1 MFDKI
6 KNITALKG
14 VSIIGLS
21 DIASSVIGS
30 IFWLYLASLLGAEN
44 YGQLSYFLSIAS
56 IASTVSLLGTENVI
70 SVYIAKKIKLE
81 STIFLIPIIAGS
93 IASIILY
100 LIFSDLGITVYVLG
114 AVIFGLAS
122 TEILAKG
129 LFKAYSKYLLVT
141 KITMVILSI
150 GLYNIM
156 GLEGILVGVGLAFFV
171 YLVRIYKG
179 FRETKI
185 DFSLIKPRAGFLVN
199 SFALQ
204 IINSFNGSLDKLI
217 IAPLVGFALLGNYH
231 LGIQFLSIL
240 HILPGIVYKYV
251 LPQDASGKPNKK
263 LKQLTIISSIA
274 IAILGIIL
282 GPIVIPLFLPQYTE
296 AIVIIQI
303 MSVSVIPSTINLM
316 YTSKLLGNEKTKF
329 LLMGSGI
336 YLITLILGIIVLGL
350 TYGINGIATAI
361 IISTSAETCF
371 YYFINKTKMKDQP
384 IKK

>member
-316 YTSKLLGNEKTKF
+316 YTSKLLGNEKIKY
-329 LLMGSGI
+329 LSIGSGI
-336 YLITLILGIIVLGL
+336 YLIALILGIIILGL

-371 YYFINKTKMKDQP
+371 YYFINKTKMKDQTV
-384 IKK
+384 KK

>member
-6 KNITALKG
+6 KNISGLRG
-14 VSIIGLS
+14 VSIIGSS
-21 DIASSVIGS
+21 DIASSVIGA

-56 IASTVSLLGTENVI
+56 IASTVSLLGTENAI

-81 STIFLIPIIAGS
+81 ATIFLIPIIAGS

-100 LIFSDLGITVYVLG
+100 FAFSDLGVTVYVLG

-122 TEILAKG
+122 SEILAKG
-129 LFKAYSKYLLVT
+129 LFKAYSKYLLLT
-141 KITMVILSI
+141 KILMVTLSI
-150 GLYNIM
+150 GLYHII
-156 GLEGILVGVGLAFFV
+156 GLEGVLIGVGLAFFV

-179 FRETKI
+179 FRDTKI

-199 SFALQ
+199 SYALQ
-204 IINSFNGSLDKLI
+204 LVNSFNGSLDKII
-217 IAPLVGFALLGNYH
+217 IAPLLGFALLGNYS
-231 LGIQFLSIL
+231 LGVQFLSIL
-240 HILPGIVYKYV
+240 HILPGIVYKYI

-263 LKQLTIISSIA
+263 LKQLTVISSIG
-274 IAILGIIL
+274 IAILGIVL
-282 GPIVIPLFLPQYTE
+282 GPIVIPLFLPQYVE
-296 AIVIIQI
+296 AITVIQI

-336 YLITLILGIIVLGL
+336 YLIILISGIIILGL
-350 TYGINGIATAI
+350 TYGINGMAVAI
-361 IISTSAETCF
+361 IISTSAETGF
-371 YYFINKTKMKDQP
+371 YYFINKIKMKDE
-384 IKK
+384 INKK

>member
-6 KNITALKG
+6 KNISGLRG
-14 VSIIGLS
+14 VSIIGSS
-21 DIASSVIGS
+21 DIISSVIGA
-30 IFWLYLASLLGAEN
+30 IFWLYLASLLGAES

-56 IASTVSLLGTENVI
+56 IASTASLLGTENAI

-81 STIFLIPIIAGS
+81 STIFLIPIVAGS

-100 LIFSDLGITVYVLG
+100 FAFSDLGVTVYILG

-122 TEILAKG
+122 SEILAKG
-129 LFKAYSKYLLVT
+129 LFKAYSKYLLLT
-141 KITMVILSI
+141 KILMVILSI
-150 GLYNIM
+150 GLYHII
-156 GLEGILVGVGLAFFV
+156 GLEGVLLGIGLAFFV

-185 DFSLIKPRAGFLVN
+185 DFSLIKPKAGFLVN
-199 SFALQ
+199 SYALQ
-204 IINSFNGSLDKLI
+204 LISAFNGSLDKLI

-231 LGIQFLSIL
+231 LGLQFLSIL

-263 LKQLTIISSIA
+263 LKQLTIISSIG
-274 IAILGIIL
+274 IAILGIVL

-296 AIVIIQI
+296 AIAIIQI

-316 YTSKLLGNEKTKF
+316 YTSKLLGNEKTKY
-329 LLMGSGI
+329 LLIGSGI
-336 YLITLILGIIVLGL
+336 YLIILILGIIILGL
-350 TYGINGIATAI
+350 TYGINGMAVAI

-371 YYFINKTKMKDQP
+371 YYFINKTKMKDY
-384 IKK
+384 

>member
-6 KNITALKG
+6 KNISGLRG
-14 VSIIGLS
+14 VSIIGSS
-21 DIASSVIGS
+21 DIISSVIGA
-30 IFWLYLASLLGAEN
+30 IFWLYLASLLGAES

-56 IASTVSLLGTENVI
+56 IASTASLLGTENAI

-81 STIFLIPIIAGS
+81 STIFLIPIVTGS

-100 LIFSDLGITVYVLG
+100 FAFSDLGVTVYILG

-122 TEILAKG
+122 SEILAKG
-129 LFKAYSKYLLVT
+129 LFKAYSKYLLLT
-141 KITMVILSI
+141 KILMVILSI
-150 GLYNIM
+150 GLYHII
-156 GLEGILVGVGLAFFV
+156 GLEGVLLGIGLAFFV

-185 DFSLIKPRAGFLVN
+185 DFSLIKPKAGFLVN
-199 SFALQ
+199 SYALQ
-204 IINSFNGSLDKLI
+204 LISAFNGSLDKLI

-231 LGIQFLSIL
+231 LGLQFLSIL

-263 LKQLTIISSIA
+263 LKQLTIISSIG
-274 IAILGIIL
+274 IAILGIVL

-296 AIVIIQI
+296 AIAIIQI

-316 YTSKLLGNEKTKF
+316 YTSKLLGNEKTKY
-329 LLMGSGI
+329 LLIGSGI
-336 YLITLILGIIVLGL
+336 YLIILILGIIILGL
-350 TYGINGIATAI
+350 TYGINGMAVAI

-371 YYFINKTKMKDQP
+371 YYFINKTKMKDY
-384 IKK
+384 

>member
-6 KNITALKG
+6 KNISGLRG
-14 VSIIGLS
+14 VSIIGSS
-21 DIASSVIGS
+21 DIASSIIGAV
-30 IFWLYLASLLGAEN
+30 FWLYLASLLGAEN

-56 IASTVSLLGTENVI
+56 IASTVSILGTDNVI

-81 STIFLIPIIAGS
+81 STIFLIPIVAGS

-100 LIFSDLGITVYVLG
+100 FAFSDLGVTVYVLG

-122 TEILAKG
+122 SEILAKG
-129 LFKAYSKYLLVT
+129 LFKAYSKYLLLT
-141 KITMVILSI
+141 KILMVILSI
-150 GLYNIM
+150 GLYHII
-156 GLEGILVGVGLAFFV
+156 GLEGVLLGIGLAFFV

-185 DFSLIKPRAGFLVN
+185 DFSLIKPKAGFLVN
-199 SFALQ
+199 SYALQ
-204 IINSFNGSLDKLI
+204 LISAFNGSLDKLI
-217 IAPLVGFALLGNYH
+217 IAPLVGFTLLGNYS
-231 LGIQFLSIL
+231 LGLQFLSIL

-263 LKQLTIISSIA
+263 LKQLTVISSIG
-274 IAILGIIL
+274 IAILGIVL

-296 AIVIIQI
+296 AIAIIQI

-329 LLMGSGI
+329 LLMGSSI
-336 YLITLILGIIVLGL
+336 YLIILILGIIILGL
-350 TYGINGIATAI
+350 TYGINGMAVAI

-371 YYFINKTKMKDQP
+371 YYFINKTKMKDY
-384 IKK
+384 

>member
-6 KNITALKG
+6 KNISGLRG
-14 VSIIGLS
+14 VSIIGSS
-21 DIASSVIGS
+21 DIASSIIGAV
-30 IFWLYLASLLGAEN
+30 FWLYLASLLGAES

-56 IASTVSLLGTENVI
+56 IASTASLLGTENAI

-81 STIFLIPIIAGS
+81 STIFLIPIVAGS

-100 LIFSDLGITVYVLG
+100 FAFSDLGVTVYILG

-122 TEILAKG
+122 SEILAKG
-129 LFKAYSKYLLVT
+129 LFKAYSKYLLLT
-141 KITMVILSI
+141 KILMVILSI
-150 GLYNIM
+150 GLYHII
-156 GLEGILVGVGLAFFV
+156 GLEGVLLGIGLAFFV

-185 DFSLIKPRAGFLVN
+185 DFSLIKPKAGFLVN
-199 SFALQ
+199 SYALQ
-204 IINSFNGSLDKLI
+204 LIRAFNGSLDKLI

-231 LGIQFLSIL
+231 LGLQFLSIL

-263 LKQLTIISSIA
+263 LKQLTIISSIG
-274 IAILGIIL
+274 IAILGIVL

-296 AIVIIQI
+296 AIAIIQI

-316 YTSKLLGNEKTKF
+316 YTSKLLGNEKTKY
-329 LLMGSGI
+329 LLIGSGI
-336 YLITLILGIIVLGL
+336 YLIILILGIIILGL
-350 TYGINGIATAI
+350 TYGINGMAVAI

-371 YYFINKTKMKDQP
+371 YYFINKTKMKDY
-384 IKK
+384 

>member
-6 KNITALKG
+6 KNISGLRG
-14 VSIIGLS
+14 VSIIGSS
-21 DIASSVIGS
+21 DIASSIIGAV
-30 IFWLYLASLLGAEN
+30 FWLYLASLLGAES

-56 IASTVSLLGTENVI
+56 IASTVSILGTDNVI

-81 STIFLIPIIAGS
+81 STIFLIPIVTGS

-100 LIFSDLGITVYVLG
+100 FAFSDLGVTVYILG

-122 TEILAKG
+122 SEILAKG
-129 LFKAYSKYLLVT
+129 LFKAYSKYLLLT
-141 KITMVILSI
+141 KILMVILSI
-150 GLYNIM
+150 GLYHII
-156 GLEGILVGVGLAFFV
+156 GLEGVLLGIGLAFFV

-185 DFSLIKPRAGFLVN
+185 DFSLIKPKAGFLVN
-199 SFALQ
+199 SYALQ
-204 IINSFNGSLDKLI
+204 LISAFNGSLDKLI

-231 LGIQFLSIL
+231 LGLQFLSIL

-263 LKQLTIISSIA
+263 LKQLTIISSIG
-274 IAILGIIL
+274 IAILGIVL

-296 AIVIIQI
+296 AIAIIQI

-316 YTSKLLGNEKTKF
+316 YTSKLLGNEKTKY
-329 LLMGSGI
+329 LLIGSGI
-336 YLITLILGIIVLGL
+336 YLIILILGIIILGL
-350 TYGINGIATAI
+350 TYGINGMAVAI

-371 YYFINKTKMKDQP
+371 YYFINKTKMKDY
-384 IKK
+384 

>member
-6 KNITALKG
+6 KNISGLRG
-14 VSIIGLS
+14 VSIIGSS
-21 DIASSVIGS
+21 DIISSVIGA
-30 IFWLYLASLLGAEN
+30 IFWLYLASLLGAES

-56 IASTVSLLGTENVI
+56 IASTASLLGTENAI

-81 STIFLIPIIAGS
+81 STIFLIPIVTGS

-100 LIFSDLGITVYVLG
+100 FAFSDLGVTVYILG

-122 TEILAKG
+122 SEILAKG
-129 LFKAYSKYLLVT
+129 LFKAYSKYLLLT
-141 KITMVILSI
+141 KILMVILSI
-150 GLYNIM
+150 GLYHII
-156 GLEGILVGVGLAFFV
+156 GLEGVLLGIGLAFFV

-185 DFSLIKPRAGFLVN
+185 DFSLIKPKAGFLVN
-199 SFALQ
+199 SYALQ
-204 IINSFNGSLDKLI
+204 LIRAFNGSLDKLI

-231 LGIQFLSIL
+231 LGLQFLSIL

-263 LKQLTIISSIA
+263 LKQLTIISSIG
-274 IAILGIIL
+274 IAILGIVL

-296 AIVIIQI
+296 AIAIIQI

-316 YTSKLLGNEKTKF
+316 YTSKLLGNEKTKY
-329 LLMGSGI
+329 LLIGSGI
-336 YLITLILGIIVLGL
+336 YLIILILGIIILGL
-350 TYGINGIATAI
+350 TYGINGMAVAI

-371 YYFINKTKMKDQP
+371 YYFINKTKMKDY
-384 IKK
+384 

>member
-6 KNITALKG
+6 KNISGLRG
-14 VSIIGLS
+14 VSIIGSS
-21 DIASSVIGS
+21 DIISSVIGA
-30 IFWLYLASLLGAEN
+30 IFWLYLASLLGAES

-56 IASTVSLLGTENVI
+56 IASTASLLGTENAI

-81 STIFLIPIIAGS
+81 STIFLIPIVAGS

-100 LIFSDLGITVYVLG
+100 FAFSDLGVTVYILG

-122 TEILAKG
+122 SEILAKG
-129 LFKAYSKYLLVT
+129 LFKAYSKYLLLT
-141 KITMVILSI
+141 KILMVILSI
-150 GLYNIM
+150 GLYHII
-156 GLEGILVGVGLAFFV
+156 GLEGVLLGIGLAFFV

-185 DFSLIKPRAGFLVN
+185 DFSLIKPKAGFLVN
-199 SFALQ
+199 SYALQ
-204 IINSFNGSLDKLI
+204 LIRAFNGSLDKLI

-231 LGIQFLSIL
+231 LGLQFLSIL

-263 LKQLTIISSIA
+263 LKQLTIISSIG
-274 IAILGIIL
+274 IAILGIVL

-296 AIVIIQI
+296 AIAIIQI

-316 YTSKLLGNEKTKF
+316 YTSKLLGNEKTKY
-329 LLMGSGI
+329 LLIGSGI
-336 YLITLILGIIVLGL
+336 YLIILILGIIILGL
-350 TYGINGIATAI
+350 TYGINGMAVAI

-371 YYFINKTKMKDQP
+371 YYFINKTKMKDY
-384 IKK
+384 

>member
-6 KNITALKG
+6 KNISGLRG
-14 VSIIGLS
+14 VSIIGSS
-21 DIASSVIGS
+21 DIASSVIGA

-56 IASTVSLLGTENVI
+56 IASTVSLLGTENAI

-81 STIFLIPIIAGS
+81 ATIFLIPIIAGS

-100 LIFSDLGITVYVLG
+100 FAFSDLGVTVYVLG

-122 TEILAKG
+122 SEILAKG
-129 LFKAYSKYLLVT
+129 LFKAYSKYLLLT
-141 KITMVILSI
+141 KILMVTLSI
-150 GLYNIM
+150 GLYHII
-156 GLEGILVGVGLAFFV
+156 GLEGVLIGVGLAFFV

-179 FRETKI
+179 FRDTKI

-199 SFALQ
+199 SYALQ
-204 IINSFNGSLDKLI
+204 LVNSFNGSLDKII
-217 IAPLVGFALLGNYH
+217 IAPLLGFALLGNYS
-231 LGIQFLSIL
+231 LGVQFLSIL
-240 HILPGIVYKYV
+240 HILPGSVYKYI

-263 LKQLTIISSIA
+263 LKQLTVISSIG
-274 IAILGIIL
+274 IAILGIVL
-282 GPIVIPLFLPQYTE
+282 GPIVIPLFLPQYVE
-296 AIVIIQI
+296 AITVIQI

-336 YLITLILGIIVLGL
+336 YLIILISGIIILGL
-350 TYGINGIATAI
+350 TYGINGMAVAI
-361 IISTSAETCF
+361 IISTSAETGF
-371 YYFINKTKMKDQP
+371 YYFINKIKMKNC
-384 IKK
+384 

>member
-6 KNITALKG
+6 KNISGLRG
-14 VSIIGLS
+14 VSIIGSS
-21 DIASSVIGS
+21 DIASSVIGA

-56 IASTVSLLGTENVI
+56 IASTVSLLGTENAI

-81 STIFLIPIIAGS
+81 ATIFLIPIIAGS

-100 LIFSDLGITVYVLG
+100 FAFSDLGVTVYVLG

-122 TEILAKG
+122 SEILAKG
-129 LFKAYSKYLLVT
+129 LFKAYSKYLLLT
-141 KITMVILSI
+141 KILMVTLSI
-150 GLYNIM
+150 GLYHSI
-156 GLEGILVGVGLAFFV
+156 GLEGVLIGVGLAFFV

-179 FRETKI
+179 FRDTKI

-199 SFALQ
+199 SYALQ
-204 IINSFNGSLDKLI
+204 LVNSFNGSLDKII
-217 IAPLVGFALLGNYH
+217 IAPLLGFALLGNYS
-231 LGIQFLSIL
+231 LGVQFLSIL
-240 HILPGIVYKYV
+240 HILPGIVYKYI

-263 LKQLTIISSIA
+263 LKQLTVISSIG
-274 IAILGIIL
+274 IAILGIVL
-282 GPIVIPLFLPQYTE
+282 GPIVIPLFLPQYVE
-296 AIVIIQI
+296 AITVIQI

-336 YLITLILGIIVLGL
+336 YLIILISGIIILGL
-350 TYGINGIATAI
+350 TYGINGMAVAI
-361 IISTSAETCF
+361 IISTSAETGF
-371 YYFINKTKMKDQP
+371 YYFINKIKMKDE
-384 IKK
+384 INKK

>member
-6 KNITALKG
+6 KNISGLRG
-14 VSIIGLS
+14 VSIIGSS
-21 DIASSVIGS
+21 DIASSVIGA

-56 IASTVSLLGTENVI
+56 IASTVSLLGTENAI

-81 STIFLIPIIAGS
+81 ATIFLIPIIAGS

-100 LIFSDLGITVYVLG
+100 FAFSDLGVTVYVLG

-122 TEILAKG
+122 SEILAKG
-129 LFKAYSKYLLVT
+129 LFKAYSKYLLLT
-141 KITMVILSI
+141 KILMVTLSI
-150 GLYNIM
+150 GLYHSI
-156 GLEGILVGVGLAFFV
+156 GLEGVLIGVGLAFFV

-179 FRETKI
+179 FRDTKI

-199 SFALQ
+199 SYALQ
-204 IINSFNGSLDKLI
+204 LVNSFNGSLDKII
-217 IAPLVGFALLGNYH
+217 IAPLLGFALLGNYS
-231 LGIQFLSIL
+231 LGVQFLSIL
-240 HILPGIVYKYV
+240 HILPGIVYKYI

-263 LKQLTIISSIA
+263 LKQLTVISSIG
-274 IAILGIIL
+274 IAILGIVL
-282 GPIVIPLFLPQYTE
+282 GPIVIPLFLPQYVE
-296 AIVIIQI
+296 AITVIQI

-336 YLITLILGIIVLGL
+336 YLIILISGIIILGL
-350 TYGINGIATAI
+350 TYGINGMAVAI
-361 IISTSAETCF
+361 IISTSAETGF
-371 YYFINKTKMKDQP
+371 YYFINKIKMKNC
-384 IKK
+384 

>member
-1 MFDKI
+1 MFDKS
-6 KNITALKG
+6 KNISGLRG
-14 VSIIGLS
+14 VSIIGSS
-21 DIASSVIGS
+21 DIASSVIGA

-81 STIFLIPIIAGS
+81 ATIFLIPIIAGS

-100 LIFSDLGITVYVLG
+100 FAFSDLGVTVYVLG

-122 TEILAKG
+122 SEILAKG
-129 LFKAYSKYLLVT
+129 LFKAYSKYLLLT
-141 KITMVILSI
+141 KILMVTLSI
-150 GLYNIM
+150 GLYHII
-156 GLEGILVGVGLAFFV
+156 GLEGVLIGVGLAFFV

-179 FRETKI
+179 FRDTKI

-199 SFALQ
+199 SYALQ
-204 IINSFNGSLDKLI
+204 LVNSFNGSLDKII
-217 IAPLVGFALLGNYH
+217 IAPLLGFALLGNYS
-231 LGIQFLSIL
+231 LGVQFLSIL
-240 HILPGIVYKYV
+240 HILPGIVYKYI

-263 LKQLTIISSIA
+263 LKQLTVISSIG
-274 IAILGIIL
+274 IAILGIVL
-282 GPIVIPLFLPQYTE
+282 GPIVIPLFLPQYVE
-296 AIVIIQI
+296 AITVIQI

-336 YLITLILGIIVLGL
+336 YLIILISGIIILGL
-350 TYGINGIATAI
+350 TYGINGMAVAI
-361 IISTSAETCF
+361 IISTSAETGF
-371 YYFINKTKMKDQP
+371 YYFINKIKMKDE
-384 IKK
+384 INKK

>member
-6 KNITALKG
+6 KNISGLRG
-14 VSIIGLS
+14 VSIIGSS
-21 DIASSVIGS
+21 DIASSIIGAV
-30 IFWLYLASLLGAEN
+30 FWLYLASLLGAEN

-56 IASTVSLLGTENVI
+56 IASTASLLGTENAI

-81 STIFLIPIIAGS
+81 STIFLIPIVAGS

-100 LIFSDLGITVYVLG
+100 FAFSDLGVTVYVLG
-114 AVIFGLAS
+114 AIIFGLAS
-122 TEILAKG
+122 SEILAKG
-129 LFKAYSKYLLVT
+129 LFKAYSKYLLLT
-141 KITMVILSI
+141 KILMVILSI
-150 GLYNIM
+150 GLYHII
-156 GLEGILVGVGLAFFV
+156 GLEGVLLGIGLAFFV

-185 DFSLIKPRAGFLVN
+185 DFSLIKPKAGFLVN
-199 SFALQ
+199 SYALQ
-204 IINSFNGSLDKLI
+204 LISAFNGSLDKLI
-217 IAPLVGFALLGNYH
+217 IAPLVGFTLLGNYS
-231 LGIQFLSIL
+231 LGLQFLSIL

-263 LKQLTIISSIA
+263 LKQLTVISSIG
-274 IAILGIIL
+274 IAILGIVL

-296 AIVIIQI
+296 AIAIIQI

-329 LLMGSGI
+329 LLMGSSI
-336 YLITLILGIIVLGL
+336 YLIILILGIIILGL
-350 TYGINGIATAI
+350 TYGINGMAVAI

-371 YYFINKTKMKDQP
+371 YYFINKTKMKDY
-384 IKK
+384 